1 MRNLVTSPRLRALRD
16 RSGFTVAEV
25 LAAAG
30 ILGVALAALLTAMGW
45 GVTDVDAAR
54 RSTIALFLAEQRME
68 QIKAF
73 ALNTAP
79 NRGWGN
85 VDAAHFP
92 AEAYGTMAGYGDY
105 RRTVVVTPNALIPPG
120 PAPSP
125 FAKQIEVW
133 VYYRPMKPSG
143 LGPETAVSVSTVS
156 VWR

>member
-1 MRNLVTSPRLRALRD
+1 MRNLVTSPRFKALRD
-16 RSGFTVAEV
+16 RAGFTVAEV
-25 LAAAG
+25 LAAVG

-79 NRGWGN
+79 NKGWGN

-92 AEAYGTMAGYGDY
+92 AEAYGAMAGYGDY
-105 RRTVVVTPNALIPPG
+105 RRTVVVTPAVIPPG
-120 PAPSP
+120 PAASP

-133 VYYRPMKPSG
+133 VYYRPVKPSG
-143 LGPETAVSVSTVS
+143 LGPETAVSVSTVA